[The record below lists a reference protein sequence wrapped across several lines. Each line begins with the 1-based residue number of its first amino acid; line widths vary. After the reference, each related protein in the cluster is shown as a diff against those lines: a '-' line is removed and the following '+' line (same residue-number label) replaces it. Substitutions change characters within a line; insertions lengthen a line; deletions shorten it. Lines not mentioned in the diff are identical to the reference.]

1 MSRQEFP
8 FIKTILPSMR
18 IVEQTVREMMARSNI
33 INISVSTIE
42 LLQIDGFE
50 SAFLSIRISHL
61 RPPVCLPVAVVLYK
75 VH

>member
-50 SAFLSIRISHL
+50 SAFVLLVHTNQSSSSTG
-61 RPPVCLPVAVVLYK
+61 LPARRCCSL
-75 VH
+75 